1 MSQEWGSMS
10 QRRKSFGFFSRPTIL
25 QELSDSGTNT
35 VPKSLQKSVS
45 SDLKVPRSRPKS
57 LLFGAGGFT
66 HELSTTLTIPSP
78 RTKVL
83 TKAPRPKSMFGSF
96 KAKEVGFVTE
106 SSGSSSAT
114 SSRESHER
122 DSAEVT
128 DVSAVV
134 LHHGEALSTGGLLR
148 RKKEYLVLTTRELLR
163 YKSQQKA
170 WEQLGMCSIN
180 PKTPTTGRTASFSS
194 ASDLTM
200 SDNVITLLQQIVAV
214 YMPEMDTNSTTI
226 QVDHVD
232 EVVGPGSTMFQLPTI
247 GDAHIW
253 LDNLRRAAAAARDLL
268 DIPPISNNTIAH
280 IARRLEAEK
289 DYAPDQFFR
298 VYTVVQRGSNG
309 KHHRP
314 SSDDLHKMYS
324 TVCYLAIGVHKVH
337 IVPIPKTS
345 TNRSAASL
353 LLTGPTTSFGTLT
366 LTTMSMSTMDDSFTL
381 GFRRLPCRPEIR
393 LTLASCDVANII
405 QSIRQI
411 SEYLRPEWVIPP
423 YSMDIPEY
431 LKDEPLALES
441 SVLKDEYNNIDRT
454 IAAYCAA
461 YDLDASSVCY
471 GISTDVEDGPQFILY
486 PPLRERRKTY
496 SDLELLAVLRSLRWN
511 EAFGSISFRGIS
523 LDPLM
528 KAFDTYGDEYEP
540 YATRQGRPIKV
551 KSTDSKRPLLVWE
564 LRALALC
571 STKLRR
577 MGFRDSIT
585 RRKKGDFQNSGEEGD
600 GCGIVEAIMPL
611 CRRGY
616 TNVDWFDL
624 TGIELVESDLDWLVD
639 AAASRLA
646 HFRGFELGRCG
657 LTERMVSLF
666 LAALVAHENTLEA
679 LDLSGNPA
687 RLHAPSLNT
696 SMCYF
701 PYLRK
706 LNLSRVLRTSG
717 LDPLLT
723 AEVLLRWRLQEL
735 DLSETQLNSE
745 TVDAV
750 STYLASSQSDALH
763 QLFLTQ
769 TGITSRDVAIFMHSM
784 CRTPGKA
791 RDLHLHIGQN
801 YLHVNHGEL
810 VEAIALGLT
819 PSHLTMRMVDYPKED
834 MFREL
839 IRALTINTTIQF
851 LDLSKVSLPYEAGSE
866 TCAELGELF
875 AKNTTLVE
883 LDLSGEQA
891 VLESARLGSGII
903 AALGRLAENS
913 TLQSLRI
920 ELQTLGTSGALVL
933 SQMLRKN
940 NTLRHLHCDM
950 NRIYLQGFSAMV
962 NALEHNTT
970 MLYLP
975 RMEWDRAEQVKAVKE
990 QFNANSS
997 TNSVANIPPPQPIK
1011 STFLY
1016 RKSADQLGGKK
1027 DRRVSISEQPFRAHV
1042 VKSMLKPSMGRQLS
1056 TLGEEQGVPPTNDA
1070 GSSPYDLLRTLDEK
1084 WDAEIM
1090 RLDDFLRRNVNLIT
1104 GLAVSQVEEELHFK
1118 NDSHTYNPV
1127 MITV

>member
-1 MSQEWGSMS
+1 MSQEWGAIS

-35 VPKSLQKSVS
+35 IPEPLQKSTS
-45 SDLKVPRSRPKS
+45 SDLRAPRLRPKS
-57 LLFGAGGFT
+57 LLFGASGGFT

-78 RTKVL
+78 RVRIL
-83 TKAPRPKSMFGSF
+83 TKAPRPKSIF
-96 KAKEVGFVTE
+96 KTKEVGFVTE
-106 SSGSSSAT
+106 SSGSSSAA
-114 SSRESHER
+114 SSHESHER
-122 DSAEVT
+122 DSAEVAE
-128 DVSAVV
+128 VSATV
-134 LHHGEALSTGGLLR
+134 LHHGEVLSTGGLLR

-170 WEQLGMCSIN
+170 WEQLGMCSVN
-180 PKTPTTGRTASFSS
+180 PKTPTTGRSASFSS

-200 SDNVITLLQQIVAV
+200 SDNVVTLLQQIVAV
-214 YMPEMDTNSTTI
+214 HMPEMDVNSTTI

-232 EVVGPGSTMFQLPTI
+232 EVGGPGSTIFQLPTI
-247 GDAHIW
+247 EVAHVW
-253 LDNLRRAAAAARDLL
+253 LDNIRKAAAAARDLL
-268 DIPPISNNTIAH
+268 DIPPISNDTIAH

-298 VYTVVQRGSNG
+298 VYTIVQRGSNG
-309 KHHRP
+309 KQHRS

-324 TVCYLAIGVHKVH
+324 TVCYLAVGVHKVH

-345 TNRSAASL
+345 TNRSATSL

-381 GFRRLPCRPEIR
+381 GFRLPCRPEIR
-393 LTLASCDVANII
+393 LTLASCDAVNII

-431 LKDEPLALES
+431 LKDEPLALEP

-461 YDLDASSVCY
+461 YDLDASSICY

-528 KAFDTYGDEYEP
+528 KAFDTYGSEYEP

-551 KSTDSKRPLLVWE
+551 KSTDSKRALLIWE

-577 MGFRDSIT
+577 MCFRDSIT
-585 RRKKGDFQNSGEEGD
+585 RRNKSDFQNSGEEGD

-639 AAASRLA
+639 AAASKLA

-717 LDPLLT
+717 SDPLLT

-750 STYLASSQSDALH
+750 STYLASPQSDALH
-763 QLFLTQ
+763 QLYLTQ

-784 CRTPGKA
+784 SRTPGKA

-801 YLHVNHGEL
+801 HLHVNHREL
-810 VEAIALGLT
+810 VEAIASGLT

-903 AALGRLAENS
+903 AALGRLAENR

-920 ELQTLGTSGALVL
+920 ELQTLGTSGAMVL
-933 SQMLRKN
+933 SQMLHKN

-962 NALEHNTT
+962 NALEHNTSI
-970 MLYLP
+970 LYLP

-990 QFNANSS
+990 QFSATSS
-997 TNSVANIPPPQPIK
+997 TSSAATPQPIK
-1011 STFLY
+1011 STFLH
-1016 RKSADQLGGKK
+1016 RKSADQPGWKK
-1027 DRRVSISEQPFRAHV
+1027 ERRVLISEQPLRTHA
-1042 VKSMLKPSMGRQLS
+1042 VKAMLRPPMGRQLS
-1056 TLGEEQGVPPTNDA
+1056 TLGEEQGGQPTNDA
-1070 GSSPYDLLRTLDEK
+1070 GSSSYALLRSLDER
-1084 WDAEIM
+1084 WDAEII
-1090 RLDDFLRRNVNLIT
+1090 RLDEFLRRNVNLMT
-1104 GLAVSQVEEELHFK
+1104 GPAAAQAGEESHYS
-1118 NDSHTYNPV
+1118 NSSHTYNPV
-1127 MITV
+1127 K